1 MKAEINEIANLF
13 LKERGRSFLSFE
25 QIGSGLIH
33 STFLVEDLKGEKYIL
48 QNINTTVFTS
58 IDSLRGNLLTLNSF
72 EENKT
77 PSNTALNYL
86 KHSGRIFLED
96 VHREIWRM
104 YDFIPGLVYQTV
116 QSINQATISA
126 NALARFH
133 HDHIGIDLSSIE
145 SPIKDF
151 TNFQCRIDKLTEAL
165 SKGNARRIIENTIF
179 TEVLLA
185 QMDCIDAFIKIE
197 KTIPRRLIH
206 GDPKISNFI
215 FSEESLTIRAF
226 IDLDTIMVGTVLYDF
241 GDMIRSFTNKSAE
254 TDSLT
259 TNVFNSELYDAIL
272 SSYLEAGQFFL
283 SKEEVGLLPVGA
295 LAVCLIQAIRFYTDY
310 LNGDV
315 YYQIKNKDDNLIR
328 AKNQFQLYLELKDYL
343 DS

>member
-1 MKAEINEIANLF
+1 MKAKINEIANLF

-58 IDSLRGNLLTLNSF
+58 IDSLRGNLLTLNLF

-254 TDSLT
+254 
-259 TNVFNSELYDAIL
+259 
-272 SSYLEAGQFFL
+272 AGQFFL
-283 SKEEVGLLPVGA
+283 NKEEVGLLPVGA